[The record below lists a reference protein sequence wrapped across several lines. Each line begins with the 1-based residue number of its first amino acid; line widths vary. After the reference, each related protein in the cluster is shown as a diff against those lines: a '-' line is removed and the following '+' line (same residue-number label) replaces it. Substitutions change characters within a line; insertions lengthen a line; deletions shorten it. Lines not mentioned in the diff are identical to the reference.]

1 MTFFGNSKICR
12 TFVCV
17 HRKDISG
24 ISRIKQNLLRDY
36 SLGIFKLYNDNI

>member
-1 MTFFGNSKICR
+1 MILVIQK
-12 TFVCV
+12 FVVPLCAYTE
-17 HRKDISG
+17 RIFAG